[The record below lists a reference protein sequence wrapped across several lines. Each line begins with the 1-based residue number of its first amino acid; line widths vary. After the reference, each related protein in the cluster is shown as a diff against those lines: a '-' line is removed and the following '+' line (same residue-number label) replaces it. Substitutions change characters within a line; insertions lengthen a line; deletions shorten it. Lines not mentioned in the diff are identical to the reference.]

1 MNDIVFAGK
10 HFLTYNVSRHK
21 HESWELVYCT
31 RDQGTFVFDDVR
43 LPYTTGDIVV
53 IPPDMPHENVSETG
67 FTNIHLNVVN
77 AALAFQKPMII
88 RDDAN
93 HSLLHLFLDSYYH
106 FSSNQDSK
114 ALLLPAYGSLIIKSL
129 IANQSSHPK
138 NRVAEE
144 IERGIVQNYA
154 NAHFELDA
162 FLHTMPYCY
171 DHLCKLFRRE
181 LGMTPHKYLTNLR
194 LQAAAEL
201 LCSQHYSGNISEVA
215 LQCGFKNPLYFSR
228 LFKKKY
234 EVSPK
239 EYYRLKTEEGEIAPT
254 SDSQK
259 IILPDADA

>member
-10 HFLTYNVSRHK
+10 HFLTYSVSRHK
-21 HESWELVYCT
+21 HDSWELVYCT
-31 RDQGTFVFDDVR
+31 RDSGTFVFDGLR
-43 LPYTTGDIVV
+43 LPYSVGDIVV
-53 IPPDMPHENVSETG
+53 IPPDVPHENVSENG
-67 FTNIHLNVVN
+67 FTNIHLNIIN
-77 AALAFQKPMII
+77 AALPFRQPVII

-93 HSLLHLFLDSYYH
+93 HSILHLFSDAYYH
-106 FSSNQDSK
+106 FSGSHEK
-114 ALLLPAYGSLIIKSL
+114 RMLLLPAYGSLIVKSMA
-129 IANQSSHPK
+129 ANQSAHPK

-144 IERGIVQNYA
+144 IERNIVQNYA
-154 NAHFELDA
+154 NANYELDA

-171 DHLCKLFRRE
+171 DHLCKIFRKE

-201 LCSQHYSGNISEVA
+201 LCSAHNSGNITEVA
-215 LQCGFKNPLYFSR
+215 LLCGFKNPLYFSR

-239 EYYRLKTEEGEIAPT
+239 EYHRLKLTEKQQSAD

-259 IILPDADA
+259 IILPQ